1 MSALCVV
8 SAVRDSSRDGQR
20 REPLAWRTGPHEL
33 HYALEHRKTHGNLT
47 LMSARVV
54 VVQFYQSLLDNIKP
68 DAYKLAL

>member
-1 MSALCVV
+1 MSALSMV
-8 SAVRDSSRDGQR
+8 SAVRASSRDGQR

-47 LMSARVV
+47 LMSARVI
-54 VVQFYQSLLDNIKP
+54 VQFYQSLLDNIKP